1 MFVFV
6 SSVNNKLLKLTK
18 NVCFIQNLIIM
29 KESKMYL
36 NLLLSEHKILLKEAK
51 IGIKIAD

>member
-1 MFVFV
+1 M
-6 SSVNNKLLKLTK
+6 
-18 NVCFIQNLIIM
+18 IQNLIIM

>member
-1 MFVFV
+1 
-6 SSVNNKLLKLTK
+6 
-18 NVCFIQNLIIM
+18 M
-29 KESKMYL
+29 KESKIPVYL

>member
-29 KESKMYL
+29 KESKIYL

>member
-1 MFVFV
+1 MFV
-6 SSVNNKLLKLTK
+6 SY
-18 NVCFIQNLIIM
+18 CMIQNLIIM